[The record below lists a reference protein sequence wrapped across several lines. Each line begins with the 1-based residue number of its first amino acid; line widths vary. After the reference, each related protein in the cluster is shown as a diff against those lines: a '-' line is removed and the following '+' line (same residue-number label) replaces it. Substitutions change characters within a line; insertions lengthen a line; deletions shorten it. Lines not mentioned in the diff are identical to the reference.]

1 MIIDFGK
8 IAISISP
15 TVINGRDIELVDEYR
30 YLGTMIDNKLNFD
43 AILRL
48 SEKSPTTFVFLKKN
62 ELF

>member
-48 SEKSPTTFVFLKKN
+48 SVKKSNNFCFS
-62 ELF
+62 